1 LLAVARVSQNNEKS
15 YANPQVSR
23 RDLTIAYSLCS
34 ITILSLVLIYVFQ
47 GYYQGFM
54 YVFSSVFPPIIAGVA
69 AFSAFFALR
78 RYWNNIG
85 SRISKIWFC
94 FTLGMVFWFL
104 GELGWAVYAVFLGV
118 EIPFPS
124 FADLFWL
131 AGYLPLFLA
140 LLLYL
145 EVFQPAITVKSFLMS
160 GSIVAAMSAVIF
172 SSLMVP
178 VLADAWRHDALTVGI
193 SLAYPALDLFLF
205 LEAILG
211 LSVFTV
217 TSLKGRIGV
226 PWRFM
231 NAAILLNVFG
241 DMIFSYTTLNGTY
254 YNGHPMELL
263 YHAGYVLFALAF
275 YVHKK
280 EL

>member
-1 LLAVARVSQNNEKS
+1 MAGLSQNNEKT
-15 YANPQVSR
+15 YANPHVSR

-34 ITILSLVLIYVFQ
+34 ITVLSAVVIYLFQ
-47 GYYQGFM
+47 SYYRGLM
-54 YVFSSVFPPIIAGVA
+54 YLFSSLFPLVVAGVA
-69 AFSAFFALR
+69 VFSAFFALR
-78 RYWNNIG
+78 RYWDNIG
-85 SRISKIWFC
+85 TRISKIWLC
-94 FTLGMVFWFL
+94 FTLGMLFWFL
-104 GELGWAVYAVFLGV
+104 GELGWAVYAIFLGV

-124 FADLFWL
+124 VADLFWL
-131 AGYLPLFLA
+131 SGYVPLFIA
-140 LLLYL
+140 LLLYV

-160 GSIVAAMSAVIF
+160 GSIVATMSAVVF

-178 VLADAWRHDALTVGI
+178 VLADASRHDLLTVSI

-217 TSLKGRIGV
+217 SNQKGRIGV
-226 PWRFM
+226 AWRFM
-231 NAAILLNVFG
+231 NAAILLNVFA
-241 DMIFSYTTLNGTY
+241 DMAFSYTTLNGTY
-254 YNGHPMELL
+254 YDGHPMELL
-263 YHAGYVLFALAF
+263 YHIGYMLFALAF